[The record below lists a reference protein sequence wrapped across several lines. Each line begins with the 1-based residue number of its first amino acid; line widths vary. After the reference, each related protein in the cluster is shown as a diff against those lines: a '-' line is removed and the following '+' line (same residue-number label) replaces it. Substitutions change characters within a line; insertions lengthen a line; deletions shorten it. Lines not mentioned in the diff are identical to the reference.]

1 MTQSDEHA
9 PRPESAASKVRP
21 LLLGSIIGN
30 LVLVAAL
37 AGFWWKTRHPAQPKP
52 APAAMEPS
60 SANMGSMPMPSPNS
74 MAGDTMDGGTG
85 AGAAAPQTPLA
96 PVQLTPERMQS
107 IGVTFAPVAYKN
119 LQDEL
124 RVTGSVAVDEQRIST
139 VAPRFSGWIQKTY
152 VSAAY
157 QYVHRGQPL
166 FTIYSPDLV
175 ATEQE
180 YLLAR
185 QNRERLAHS
194 SVPGVAADAASLVH
208 AAAQRLEQWNVPAAQ
223 IAALEKTGKIQRT
236 VMIESPASGYVTV
249 RNALPNLYVQPQT
262 ELYRIADLSTVWVN
276 AQVFQNDLGRIRVG
290 APAEVTVNTFPGR
303 IFHGHVDFVYPNID
317 PATRT
322 VNVRLVMANLGLKL
336 KPGMFVNVDLKAPMG
351 RQLVVP
357 ASAVLQSGTR
367 QIAFVRE
374 GGGVL
379 EPRPVVTGAQV
390 GDEIPVLQ
398 GLKAG
403 EQVVASA
410 NFLIDSESQLQ
421 AAAGAFTPPP
431 PGAGQG
437 AEMNGTA
444 AHPAATIAFSTQP
457 SPPQKGRNSFQV
469 TLASAAGP
477 ISDAQVTVTFFMPA
491 MPAMGMA
498 AMRMQAAL
506 TSQGGGLYSGQGV
519 LGSGGTW
526 QVTITAQRNGA
537 VLANK
542 HLSVDA
548 TGGM

>member
-1 MTQSDEHA
+1 MTHSEE
-9 PRPESAASKVRP
+9 PSLRPEASASKNRT
-21 LLLGSIIGN
+21 LLAGSIIGN
-30 LVLVAAL
+30 LVLIAAL
-37 AGFWWKTRHPAQPKP
+37 GGFWWKSHRAAP
-52 APAAMEPS
+52 APTAPVTATPETGAMSTPS
-60 SANMGSMPMPSPNS
+60 PTSQNSMPDGALNGENGTVPSP
-74 MAGDTMDGGTG
+74 
-85 AGAAAPQTPLA
+85 TPLA
-96 PVQLTPERMQS
+96 PVQLTPERLQS
-107 IGVTFAPVAYKN
+107 IGVTFAPVVYKN
-119 LQDEL
+119 LQEEM

-139 VAPRFSGWIQKTY
+139 VAPRFNGWIQKTY
-152 VSAAY
+152 VDAAY

-208 AAAQRLEQWNVPAAQ
+208 AAAQRLEQWNVPPAQ

-236 VMIESPASGYVTV
+236 VTIESPASGYVTV

-276 AQVFQNDLGRIRVG
+276 AQVFQNDLSLIRAG
-290 APAEVTVNTFPGR
+290 APAEVTIDTFPGR
-303 IFHGHVDFVYPNID
+303 IFHGRVDFIYPNID

-322 VNVRLVMANLGLKL
+322 ANVRLVMANPGLKL
-336 KPGMFVNVDLKAPMG
+336 KPGMFVNVDLKSSAG
-351 RQLVVP
+351 RQLAVP
-357 ASAVLQSGTR
+357 ASAILQSGTR

-379 EPRPVVTGAQV
+379 QPRPVVTGAQV

-431 PGAGQG
+431 PGAGQS
-437 AEMNGTA
+437 AAMNGTA
-444 AHPAATIAFSTQP
+444 ARPTAVIALSTQP

-469 TLASAAGP
+469 KLTSAAGP

-491 MPAMGMA
+491 MPAMGMS
-498 AMRMQAAL
+498 AMRMQTTL
-506 TSQGGGLYSGQGV
+506 IGQGGGVYSGEGV

-526 QVTITAQRNGA
+526 QVTVTAQRNGA
-537 VLANK
+537 VLASK
-542 HLSVDA
+542 HFSIDA